1 MDPGALAVDP
11 TDLGPGSSRG
21 ELFVALEIQ
30 NLGVA
35 ATKHSANRVAQRYGV
50 LRASADREHLDR
62 GIVNTQ
68 IGAS

>member
-1 MDPGALAVDP
+1 
-11 TDLGPGSSRG
+11 
-21 ELFVALEIQ
+21 LFVALEIQ